1 MQSGKEEFN
10 SFNPVSVGVAIPEGK
25 ARRKKIRFKTR
36 SFGNNELDIQKE
48 ITHFEQDNKE

>member
-10 SFNPVSVGVAIPEGK
+10 SFNHVSVGVAIPEGK